1 MKNDEYMEEMSW
13 NFFGEYWDKDAKK
26 DTICFRVSKKVKDY
40 FTNHANGAYGS
51 TQKAM
56 EVIFKKYMESI
67 IYKRGKVNGIVVLLV
82 PKFNSKEELEKIKD
96 SELIEY
102 DDDTF
107 WHEQFLDKYTIRL
120 EDKIID
126 DVVVNSYYVS
136 NGITQVDRKF
146 FNENLEIDGF
156 DVNVDD
162 YIVIP
167 FYLNNH
173 LDIFKNGVYRA
184 IGGDDHSGLII
195 TTYKDIELYI
205 YFEFNYDRLLKK
217 FSLLSNNEAYELA
230 MKVDNVPLARI
241 IASFN
246 NDIDLFEQDIA
257 SLKYKRLQLEKDIMA
272 IDEQLKKID

>member
-1 MKNDEYMEEMSW
+1 MKNEEYIEKMSW
-13 NFFGEYWDKDAKK
+13 NFFGEYWDNDAKK
-26 DTICFRVSKKVKDY
+26 DTICFRVSKKAKNY

-56 EVIFKKYMESI
+56 EMLFKKYMESI

-82 PKFNSKEELEKIKD
+82 PKFNSRDELKKIKD
-96 SELIEY
+96 SELIEF
-102 DDDTF
+102 DDDCL
-107 WHEQFLDKYTIRL
+107 WYEQYLDKYTIHL

-126 DVVVNSYYVS
+126 DVVVNSYYLS
-136 NGITQVDRKF
+136 NGITQMDRTR
-146 FNENLEIDGF
+146 FNEDLEIDGF
-156 DVNVDD
+156 DVDIND

-173 LDIFKNGVYRA
+173 LDIFKNGVYRS
-184 IGGDDHSGLII
+184 IGSDNHSGLII
-195 TTYKDIELYI
+195 STYNNIELYI
-205 YFEFNYDRLLKK
+205 YFEFNYNRWLNKI
-217 FSLLSNNEAYELA
+217 SLLSNNEAYELA

-246 NDIDLFEQDIA
+246 KDIDLFEQDIT
-257 SLKYKRLQLEKDIMA
+257 SLKYKRLQLEKEIMA